1 MTDTITT
8 ADLTIDHGTGQF
20 GPTATITV
28 NAGPLTGQKFTLR
41 STEHMDDPVNDLSR
55 GGGIHVHAGDGDGFN
70 GWLGVLRTYS
80 MFEAAEGVVEHVN
93 DLAAKKRVEDGTWS
107 ERHALREAVDAFDES
122 LSSQRGDGPAVMWR
136 RVLEAVSAMDARIRE
151 ATVSEEGADRA

>member
-28 NAGPLTGQKFTLR
+28 NAGPLTGYTFTLR

-55 GGGIHVHAGDGDGFN
+55 GGGIHLSGAPGPGFDWR
-70 GWLGVLRTYS
+70 GAFRTYN
-80 MFEAAEGVVEHVN
+80 MGEAIEGLVEYVN
-93 DLAAKKRVEDGTWS
+93 KLAPRRRIWNNTSS
-107 ERHALREAVDAFDES
+107 ERFVLQNALDEFEES
-122 LSSQRGDGPAVMWR
+122 LNSRDADDDPAVLWR
-136 RVLEAVSAMDARIRE
+136 RVLDAVAAMDARIRE